1 MKEVDM
7 ANIID
12 GKEIAKQVRR
22 EVRQKAA
29 QFAKAHGRA
38 PGLAVILV
46 GDDPASCIYVSNKQ
60 KACEKVG
67 IAGQT
72 LRLPEKTST
81 EELIDEIERLNRDP
95 ATDGI
100 LVQLPLPRHIDE
112 KAALDHILPIKDV
125 DGLHPDNAG
134 RLLSG
139 RALLEPCTP
148 RGCMELLKRSGI
160 PIAGKNAVVIGRSA
174 LVGKPAALMLLRENA
189 TVTLCHSKTAELKQY
204 TSMADIVIAATGK
217 PGLIKGEMLKPGCA
231 LIDVGINRLADGSI
245 CGDADYDSAVQVAG
259 WITPVPGGVG
269 PMTIAMLL
277 DNTLIAA
284 EAQNA

>member
-1 MKEVDM
+1 M

-22 EVRQKAA
+22 EVRQKAL
-29 QFAKAHGRA
+29 QFTKAHGRA

-72 LRLPEKTST
+72 LHLPEATST
-81 EELIDEIERLNRDP
+81 EELIEQIERLNRDP
-95 ATDGI
+95 GTDGI
-100 LVQLPLPRHIDE
+100 LVQLPLPAHIDE
-112 KAALDHILPIKDV
+112 KAALDHILPVKDV

-134 RLLSG
+134 RLLAS

-160 PIAGKNAVVIGRSA
+160 PVAGANAVVVGRSA

-189 TVTLCHSKTAELKQY
+189 TVTLCHSKTADLKTY
-204 TSMADIVIAATGK
+204 TAKADIVIAATGK
-217 PGLIKGEMLKPGCA
+217 PGLITGDMLKPGSA
-231 LIDVGINRLADGSI
+231 LIDVGINRLPDGSI
-245 CGDADYDSAVQVAG
+245 CGDAEYESACAVAG

>member
-1 MKEVDM
+1 M

-81 EELIDEIERLNRDP
+81 EELIVEIERLNRDP

-112 KAALDHILPIKDV
+112 KAALELMEDTDKKRRQYHNSHSERKWGDSRAYDLCINSSHLGV
-125 DGLHPDNAG
+125 D
-134 RLLSG
+134 
-139 RALLEPCTP
+139 
-148 RGCMELLKRSGI
+148 
-160 PIAGKNAVVIGRSA
+160 
-174 LVGKPAALMLLRENA
+174 
-189 TVTLCHSKTAELKQY
+189 KTAEIIESYIREALK
-204 TSMADIVIAATGK
+204 K
-217 PGLIKGEMLKPGCA
+217 
-231 LIDVGINRLADGSI
+231 
-245 CGDADYDSAVQVAG
+245 
-259 WITPVPGGVG
+259 
-269 PMTIAMLL
+269 
-277 DNTLIAA
+277 
-284 EAQNA
+284 